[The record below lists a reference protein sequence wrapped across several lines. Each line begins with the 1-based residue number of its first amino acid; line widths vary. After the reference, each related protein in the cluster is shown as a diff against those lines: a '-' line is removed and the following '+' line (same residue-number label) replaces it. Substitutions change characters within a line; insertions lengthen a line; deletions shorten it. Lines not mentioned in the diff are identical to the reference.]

1 MNIGDGSLFQKN
13 NILENSFAD
22 NINNLTPVDSFTIEN
37 LIFIKTAC
45 L

>member
-22 NINNLTPVDSFTIEN
+22 NINNLTPVDSLTIEN
-37 LIFIKTAC
+37 LIFMKTAC